1 MRLLLGALLVIVG
14 AGCGS
19 TSMPLGQPPQKIVA
33 GFYSC
38 PAEAPTLAVRDLF
51 SCSKATLQGRP
62 DMWAQAREPVTSGSW
77 PPRVVNEPRANARA
91 PTT

>member
-1 MRLLLGALLVIVG
+1 MRLLLAAFLVIVG

-19 TSMPLGQPPQKIVA
+19 TSKPLGQPPQKIVA

-51 SCSKATLQGRP
+51 YPATYPRRPPPSVRPFRCFRTSEQATLAGLR
-62 DMWAQAREPVTSGSW
+62 
-77 PPRVVNEPRANARA
+77 RA
-91 PTT
+91 PTPPGDVRL